1 MSSASNYIATTLNF
15 LTDPAP
21 PVAAQDGVARPKV
34 DWNTGWDVDKAV
46 RVLGFK
52 SWGLL
57 EPGNKSYRP
66 TFYLQRCIMLYLS

>member
-1 MSSASNYIATTLNF
+1 MSSASKYIATIFIF

-21 PVAAQDGVARPKV
+21 PLATDDGVARPKV
-34 DWNTGWDVDKAV
+34 FWESGWDVDKAV

-57 EPGNKSYRP
+57 EPGNHSYRI
-66 TFYLQRCIMLYLS
+66 TFYLQRCTLLYLS